1 MHENSCSLRFPNQG
15 FIVGWRGREG
25 HGALLVQSGGSTRI
39 SQSPTPRS
47 VLSVVEFNVWEGH
60 LFESVQIISSVT
72 LGNFVP

>member
-1 MHENSCSLRFPNQG
+1 VHENSCSLRFPNQG
-15 FIVGWRGREG
+15 FIVGWRGRER

-47 VLSVVEFNVWEGH
+47 SMPVVELNVWEGD
-60 LFESVQIISSVT
+60 LFEIVQISSVT